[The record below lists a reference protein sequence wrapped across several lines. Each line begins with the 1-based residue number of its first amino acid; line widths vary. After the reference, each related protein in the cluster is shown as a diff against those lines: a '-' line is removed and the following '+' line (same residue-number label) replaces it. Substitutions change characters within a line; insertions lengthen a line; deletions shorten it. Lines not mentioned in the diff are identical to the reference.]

1 MSSGNVSI
9 YEFLTY
15 KDVLPEKDLLEKASA
30 IKIFEHSIGKELKAQ
45 INAAEKQYQ
54 KLGKVF
60 ESNKN
65 EEKIPKSCAKSNL
78 VYSKDFTS
86 YKYHNTKEFAKRSFY
101 SKWNDLIKCKGM
113 LELFYVT
120 EEIKPNNED
129 QEKKL
134 RKVVINTTSKLYA
147 NLLNKYTTQ
156 YDNLSEDQKK
166 KINVL
171 NRLSCWFCWR

>member
-65 EEKIPKSCAKSNL
+65 EEKISKSCAKSNL
-78 VYSKDFTS
+78 V
-86 YKYHNTKEFAKRSFY
+86 NTKEFAKRSFY
-101 SKWNDLIKCKGM
+101 SK
-113 LELFYVT
+113 
-120 EEIKPNNED
+120 
-129 QEKKL
+129 
-134 RKVVINTTSKLYA
+134 
-147 NLLNKYTTQ
+147 
-156 YDNLSEDQKK
+156 
-166 KINVL
+166 
-171 NRLSCWFCWR
+171 

>member
-1 MSSGNVSI
+1 
-9 YEFLTY
+9 
-15 KDVLPEKDLLEKASA
+15 
-30 IKIFEHSIGKELKAQ
+30 
-45 INAAEKQYQ
+45 
-54 KLGKVF
+54 
-60 ESNKN
+60 
-65 EEKIPKSCAKSNL
+65 
-78 VYSKDFTS
+78 
-86 YKYHNTKEFAKRSFY
+86 
-101 SKWNDLIKCKGM
+101 M

-171 NRLSCWFCWR
+171 NRLSC